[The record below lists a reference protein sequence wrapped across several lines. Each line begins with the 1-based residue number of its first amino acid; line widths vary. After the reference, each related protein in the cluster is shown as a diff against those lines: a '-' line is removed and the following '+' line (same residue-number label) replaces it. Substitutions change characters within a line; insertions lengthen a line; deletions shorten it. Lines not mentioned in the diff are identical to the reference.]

1 MAIIQC
7 PNCGKPISDKA
18 PKCPKC
24 GTDMESKPQQ
34 PAAEP
39 AAPSTQRPPSL
50 QTENYDE
57 QDIMP
62 EKSYK
67 SIYWIIGI
75 FILAVLVGGG
85 YYLFAHKHA
94 PDYENLTETELIELH
109 DKGDVEATLQL
120 GRQAIHDMDLEK
132 AKSYFQ
138 QAADQDNPVGLH
150 NLAAVSAAFEGSQD
164 TATSYLERA
173 INLGFQPSKGVLA
186 SVLISHPDMER
197 TEEGLQLAKE
207 AAANGDKFGYWA
219 LGLYYLPQDKLIK
232 EGDECDINLT
242 KSIEAGSSLAFY
254 TRVNTKINGG
264 MPTEEV
270 IEFIENYKNQ
280 FPRMANDLITA
291 LNGGTPISE
300 IPYYNQEF
308 FLIEDI
314 MQ

>member
-39 AAPSTQRPPSL
+39 AAPSTQTPPSL

-62 EKSYK
+62 EKRNK
-67 SIYWIIGI
+67 SIYWIIGSI
-75 FILAVLVGGG
+75 LLAVMAGGG
-85 YYLFAHKHA
+85 CYFLGHKHVS
-94 PDYENLTETELIELH
+94 DYEHLSETELIKLH

-120 GRQAIHDMDLEK
+120 GRQAIHDMDLEE

-138 QAADQDNPVGLH
+138 QAADQNNPVGLH
-150 NLAAVSAAFEGSQD
+150 NLAAITARENLD
-164 TATSYLERA
+164 TAISYLERA

-186 SVLISHPDMER
+186 YILNANPGMGR
-197 TEEGLQLAKE
+197 TDEGFKLAKE
-207 AAANGDKFGYWA
+207 AAANGDKYGYYA
-219 LGLYYLPQDKLIK
+219 MGIYYLPENMAIT
-232 EGDECDINLT
+232 EGDECYTYTT
-242 KSIEAGSSLAFY
+242 KSIEAGCAWALLARVSS
-254 TRVNTKINGG
+254 KENGG
-264 MPTEEV
+264 IPVEDV
-270 IEFIENYKNQ
+270 IEHIEKYKVQ
-280 FPRMANDLITA
+280 FPRLADDLITA
-291 LNGGTPISE
+291 LNGGTPLSD
-300 IPYYNQEF
+300 IPYYSQGF
-308 FLIEDI
+308 FIIEDL